1 MLFKII
7 SPRNYYFATRTIFPG
22 SMVQSMYLNLTVA
35 NFFFVFYILD
45 VKSSR
50 TYRNINISNLV
61 TIVKRASW
69 TSKDNVWSAPQML
82 SQSSQVDLFL
92 FCCPAAIFA
101 NLLPLYLPWLIF
113 LIVLHNK
120 CKTNMKYTNINTR
133 QADVIVFLY
142 LSLLWHWL
150 SLRLMIVRGSKLDT
164 HFTPMPSFS
173 ALSYCASVVLS
184 FYCPSL
190 YVSNPS

>member
-1 MLFKII
+1 MIEIRQIFKFQVELF
-7 SPRNYYFATRTIFPG
+7 F
-22 SMVQSMYLNLTVA
+22 LW
-35 NFFFVFYILD
+35 NFSF
-45 VKSSR
+45 KS
-50 TYRNINISNLV
+50 TFWNIVWICEDKMEHLV
-61 TIVKRASW
+61 TIMKRASW

-92 FCCPAAIFA
+92 FCSPAAISA

-150 SLRLMIVRGSKLDT
+150 SLLLMIVRGSKLDT
-164 HFTPMPSFS
+164 HFIPMPSFC